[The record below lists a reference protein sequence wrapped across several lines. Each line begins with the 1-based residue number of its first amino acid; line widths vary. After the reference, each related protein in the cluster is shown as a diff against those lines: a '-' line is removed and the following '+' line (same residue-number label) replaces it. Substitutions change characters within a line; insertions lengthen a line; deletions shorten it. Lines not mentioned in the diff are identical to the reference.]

1 MATSNVDDEIT
12 VGVSQTASQKIITAG
27 LKQILS
33 QIKDLEVKINHA
45 KLDKSAITELQT
57 QLNSLKTSLNISNVD
72 INQGEAAKIG
82 QKIGKQIS
90 NAINK
95 EISITNAQKSDSSS
109 KSKTNFFESL
119 GLDSKLF
126 DSFKNIG
133 KCRMSVR
140 ISNHLL
146 YCFEY
151 ALHT

>member
-12 VGVSQTASQKIITAG
+12 VGVSQTASQKIITAD

-72 INQGEAAKIG
+72 ISQGEAAKIG